1 MRRCVR
7 FAAAVSACFVVVMWH
22 RLQRYQRQRRLS
34 PRRDAFAATCP
45 GQVFLPRD
53 ATIVVI
59 ISIMAFTCIS
69 GTINT
74 ETLGPLNASAL
85 NFLSEVGRRLSSS
98 SGDLRETSFQFQRL
112 SMTVLRFNSV
122 LIMDSFCSR
131 PLAASDSNCFSF

>member
-34 PRRDAFAATCP
+34 PRRDAFAVTCP

-69 GTINT
+69 GTINI
-74 ETLGPLNASAL
+74 ETLGPVNASAL
-85 NFLSEVGRRLSSS
+85 NFLSEVGRWLSSL
-98 SGDLRETSFQFQRL
+98 SGDLRKTSFLFQHL
-112 SMTVLRFNSV
+112 SVIVHRFNSV
-122 LIMDSFCSR
+122 LIMDSFCSTDED
-131 PLAASDSNCFSF
+131 PDL